1 MKVLDIYGKKDLEIL
16 TCNGIVINKIMDN
29 FFKRFPK
36 SYRKNYDRNLESI
49 EIWELDEHYDG
60 LTAGEYFS
68 EYNILLIQR
77 LSSIVHEL
85 MHVASCDYETRL
97 SAFRRKKDG
106 YLFENALI
114 EGMTEYLS
122 SMAHDSAPAD
132 YFFETFSVSMLS
144 NIDGIFE
151 SYFIPNYDK
160 FIGLFPNK
168 RDIISLMYSLNYYSN
183 KNIEYTCGVVSEF
196 SDMDRLKVENSIKD
210 VIDTLI
216 DIQLSMKMSLY
227 NNKRYAQKFMDLLNC
242 EVMDTYVGEYFEDY
256 VDYANM
262 QVNKRILRR
271 L

>member
-1 MKVLDIYGKKDLEIL
+1 
-16 TCNGIVINKIMDN
+16 
-29 FFKRFPK
+29 
-36 SYRKNYDRNLESI
+36 
-49 EIWELDEHYDG
+49 
-60 LTAGEYFS
+60 
-68 EYNILLIQR
+68 
-77 LSSIVHEL
+77 
-85 MHVASCDYETRL
+85 
-97 SAFRRKKDG
+97 
-106 YLFENALI
+106 
-114 EGMTEYLS
+114 
-122 SMAHDSAPAD
+122 
-132 YFFETFSVSMLS
+132 
-144 NIDGIFE
+144 
-151 SYFIPNYDK
+151 
-160 FIGLFPNK
+160 
-168 RDIISLMYSLNYYSN
+168 MYSLNYYSN